1 MSDTKNNITA
11 TTNITEPDSVWYL
24 PIGNSRIDALTDSY
38 CMKIHPTEKRYKMIL
53 PNGSCLT
60 LHLYELYQKKYLYTD
75 DIIKIYPDMHIEI
88 TRQSSYSRHFFKN
101 IEEVSDY
108 FQTTVQ
114 MIQMLEKFKKTREI
128 NSVDV

>member
-1 MSDTKNNITA
+1 MSDTKNNITV
-11 TTNITEPDSVWYL
+11 TTNITEDDAVWYL
-24 PIGNSRIDALTDSY
+24 PGDNLIDTGSGGY
-38 CMKIHPTEKRYKMIL
+38 SMKIYPTEKKYKMIL

-60 LHLYELYQKKYLYTD
+60 LYLCETYQKKYLYTD

-88 TRQSSYSRHFFKN
+88 TRQSSYSRRFFKN
-101 IEEVSDY
+101 VEELSDY

-114 MIQMLEKFKKTREI
+114 MLQVLEKFKKTHEI